1 MGREAICKCDWA
13 GTTATVKVLLESSEI
28 VVRGD
33 IRKRVPI
40 SELRNV
46 EVQSGWLCFNASG
59 DQVQIFLGAPAA
71 EKWAV
76 AINTPPPSLARKLGI
91 TNESVVRTIGS
102 ISEKALNAALAEAA
116 QVSAKR
122 PDMIIAY
129 VDTPESL
136 NAALREAKPQMLKS
150 IPVWLVYPKGAGHS
164 LNESTIRSLLRNN
177 GMVDTKVASVSSQL
191 TALRFNLRR
200 PG

>member
-13 GTTATVKVLLESSEI
+13 GTTVTVKVLLESTEL
-28 VVRGD
+28 VVRGE
-33 IRKRVPI
+33 IHKRVPI
-40 SELRNV
+40 SGLLNV
-46 EVQSGWLCFNASG
+46 EVQSGWLRFNTSG

-71 EKWAV
+71 ERWAA
-76 AINTPPPSLARKLGI
+76 AIKTPPPSLARKLGI
-91 TNESVVRTIGS
+91 TDRSVVRTIGS
-102 ISEKALNAALAEAA
+102 INDKTLNAALAEAA

-122 PDMIIAY
+122 PDMIVAY

-136 NAALREAKPQMLKS
+136 NAALRAVKSQMLKS
-150 IPVWLVYPKGAGHS
+150 IPVWFAYPKGPGHP

-191 TALRFNLRR
+191 TALRFNFRQ

>member
-13 GTTATVKVLLESSEI
+13 GTTATVKVLLESTDL
-28 VVRGD
+28 VVRGE
-33 IRKRVPI
+33 IRKRVSI
-40 SELRNV
+40 SGLRNV
-46 EVQSGWLCFNASG
+46 EVQSGWLRFNASG

-71 EKWAV
+71 EKWAI
-76 AINTPPPSLARKLGI
+76 AIKAPPPSLARKLGI

-102 ISEKALNAALAEAA
+102 INDKTLNAALAEAA
-116 QVSAKR
+116 QISAIR
-122 PDMIIAY
+122 PDMMVAY

-136 NAALREAKPQMLKS
+136 NAALRAGKPQMLKS
-150 IPVWLVYPKGAGHS
+150 IPIWFVYPKGPGHP

-200 PG
+200 QD